1 MTLQRIGGRI
11 ISFAYRQN
19 IKIFTKFCRDRR
31 LNVCEANFT
40 LNEVKQHDR
49 SVQNAMIFYKRREG
63 RPLPYRH

>member
-11 ISFAYRQN
+11 ISSPTG
-19 IKIFTKFCRDRR
+19 KISKIPQICRGRR

-49 SVQNAMIFYKRREG
+49 SVQNAMIFINNG
-63 RPLPYRH
+63 RIISSPTNEF